1 MLAVDRGGRNLD
13 MSTGFSERIIGTDDG
28 IAEAKWKV
36 VPSKKCQGIRHK
48 RKSKICEVIPNSFLI
63 MLFFVR

>member
-13 MSTGFSERIIGTDDG
+13 MSTGVSKRIIGTDDG

-36 VPSKKCQGIRHK
+36 VPSKRCQGIRHK
-48 RKSKICEVIPNSFLI
+48 RKSKFCEVMPNSIFI
-63 MLFFVR
+63 TLFFVR